1 MSPKTVSL
9 LRKLG
14 YDVKDLAEAGMIG
27 CEDDG
32 VINLA
37 VRENRIV
44 ITQDVGLGYI
54 YYFSK
59 RGQVGII
66 VLRIHP
72 PTVEEVNRIL
82 GDFLKT
88 VDLEK
93 ENLTKCLIIL
103 NKRRYRVLR

>member
-1 MSPKTVSL
+1 VSPKTVSL

-27 CEDDG
+27 CEDDE